1 MWPGFH
7 SRRRHHI
14 WVEFVVGS
22 LLCSERFSS
31 GYSAFPLSSTRPN
44 NLVPRALFPG
54 FGGGKKPTFPNSNSI
69 WNVRTPL
76 NESYE
81 LLCASWVNKQFTI
94 YIFTTEQ
101 QNPVSVVRSLELFWI
116 GKNRRNWRK
125 LGKHRDKVK
134 RVIRPNVNPPFSAL
148 FHIFTNYL
156 IAWTYWFLGNTVF
169 SRGFIVGIPKTF
181 FCKTSKYCL
190 DFFYSLRKAKN
201 F

>member
-7 SRRRHHI
+7 SRRRRHM

-22 LLCSERFSS
+22 LLCSERFFS
-31 GYSAFPLSSTRPN
+31 GCSGFPLSSKTN

-54 FGGGKKPTFPNSNSI
+54 FGGGEKPTFANSNSI
-69 WNVRTPL
+69 WNVRTRF
-76 NESYE
+76 NEFIWTSM
-81 LLCASWVNKQFTI
+81 CFVGKQAI

-134 RVIRPNVNPPFSAL
+134 RVIRPNVNPPFSTFLRIAL
-148 FHIFTNYL
+148 LHGQF
-156 IAWTYWFLGNTVF
+156 G
-169 SRGFIVGIPKTF
+169 S
-181 FCKTSKYCL
+181 
-190 DFFYSLRKAKN
+190 
-201 F
+201 

>member
-7 SRRRHHI
+7 SRRRRHM

-22 LLCSERFSS
+22 LLLREVFPRVLRFSPLLKNQQIRPH
-31 GYSAFPLSSTRPN
+31 GAFPWLWRW
-44 NLVPRALFPG
+44 
-54 FGGGKKPTFPNSNSI
+54 KKNQHFQIPIRSGTYGHVWTS
-69 WNVRTPL
+69 
-76 NESYE
+76 SYE

-134 RVIRPNVNPPFSAL
+134 RVIRPHVNPPFSAL

-169 SRGFIVGIPKTF
+169 SRGFIAGIPKTF

-190 DFFYSLRKAKN
+190 EFFYSLRKAKN